1 MKNSA
6 SCIWQDLL
14 KERDRMKDIVF
25 LEPNKIDSEPFTT
38 SKIIA
43 EMTGIEHR
51 KLSVYQIQNQRDSVA
66 VL

>member
-1 MKNSA
+1 MEN
-6 SCIWQDLL
+6 
-14 KERDRMKDIVF
+14 IVF